1 MSDVVRTDRI
11 SVEMQRE
18 ISDIIKG
25 LKDPRIGGMISV
37 TRVEVTRD
45 LRHAKVY
52 VSVYDKD
59 EESAKASFKAIESAG
74 GFIRRE
80 VGARMKIRYTPL
92 LHFVMDDS
100 IAYGAHILEVL
111 RDPEKVKPVNPD
123 NDAVLPD
130 EED

>member
-45 LRHAKVY
+45 LRYAKMY
-52 VSVYDKD
+52 VSILEDDKA
-59 EESAKASFKAIESAG
+59 EGVIAALKSGA

-80 VGARMKIRYTPL
+80 LGHRLSLRYTPEL
-92 LHFVMDDS
+92 LFVRDQN
-100 IAYGAHILEVL
+100 IAYGVHVAAVL
-111 RDPEKVKPVNPD
+111 RDIASKTEESDQNQ
-123 NDAVLPD
+123 D
-130 EED
+130 E